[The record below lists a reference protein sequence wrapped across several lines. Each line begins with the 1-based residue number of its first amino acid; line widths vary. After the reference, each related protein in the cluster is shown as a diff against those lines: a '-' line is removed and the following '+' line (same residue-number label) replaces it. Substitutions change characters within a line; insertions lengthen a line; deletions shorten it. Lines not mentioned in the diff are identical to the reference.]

1 MTEYE
6 ELTSYLEELLQQGTE
21 TLALPDPSLANFWNL
36 ASNRIF
42 YINQYIDEG
51 ILEYQKVIISINI
64 QDKDIPIS
72 ERKPIVFLINSNGG
86 YLSESMSLAATMQMS
101 KTPIITVNI
110 GAAYSGASV
119 LLLAGHKRYAL
130 PFSKAMIHTGSGE
143 LGGTHEQ
150 VQAQSEKYKREV
162 QDMIDFILLRTGMSK
177 STYSKKKTKDW
188 YIIDNEQVKHG
199 IVDEMADNLF
209 DVLGV

>member
-6 ELTSYLEELLQQGTE
+6 QLTAYLEEILAQGTE
-21 TLALPDPSLANFWNL
+21 TLSLPDPSLTNFWNL
-36 ASNRIF
+36 ASKRIF

-51 ILEYQKVIISINI
+51 ILEYQKALILINI
-64 QDKDIPIS
+64 EDKDIPIE
-72 ERKPIVFLINSNGG
+72 ERKPIFFLINSNGG
-86 YLSESMSLAATMQMS
+86 YLSETMSLAATMQMS
-101 KTPIITVNI
+101 KTPIVTINV

-150 VQAQSEKYKREV
+150 VQAQFEKYKREV
-162 QDMIDFILLRTGMSK
+162 QDMIDFILSRTGMNK

-188 YIIDNEQVKHG
+188 YIIDNEQVKNG
-199 IVDEMADNLF
+199 IVDEMVDNLF
-209 DVLGV
+209 DILGV